1 LILSFFIFFIV
12 VYIFFFSVLFMPSQI
27 KVLMVIDL
35 EGFTK
40 FSETHSQDEL
50 KELIDSFEKL
60 VNEISERFSGEVIK
74 ILGDGA
80 LMIFDSAENSIKAGK
95 EIVQNN
101 LKGLKIR
108 AFAHIGDF
116 IIDEEKKDVFGFH
129 VNFAFRLLG
138 FIPGGIFG
146 VSEPL
151 FHVITQKEDFA
162 ESPKLSVKGV
172 SHPVRFF
179 FFPKSQI
186 KFRETDDVKFFIKE
200 APWWL
205 RAISFYVDILIFSS
219 TFGLLSSLAIAKLL
233 PKISYSIWGKNLD
246 FSLLESK
253 GEETK
258 QAQQEQ
264 KEEKLSETQKK
275 GKEKGEERKVVEL
288 KSPVIGIE
296 GGGGKLEVH
305 IPKGKIEAEPG
316 RVKLMFFG
324 KEISISYIQIG
335 GSQVFFFILYL
346 ALFWYFA
353 KGRTPGDFL
362 CSLKVEKITGDNLDF
377 PTAFLRAL
385 LSVAFTIF
393 LGIGIILPMIFLRK
407 SGQDILTKTRVV
419 VV

>member
-1 LILSFFIFFIV
+1 
-12 VYIFFFSVLFMPSQI
+12 MPSQI
-27 KVLMVIDL
+27 KILMVVDL

-60 VNEISERFSGEVIK
+60 VNEIVERFSGEVIK

-80 LMIFDSAENSIKAGK
+80 LMVFDNAENSIKAGR

-151 FHVITQKEDFA
+151 YHIITQKEDFA

-186 KFRETDDVKFFIKE
+186 KFQETDDVKFFIKE

-205 RAISFYVDILIFSS
+205 RVISFYIDVLIFSS
-219 TFGLLSSLAIAKLL
+219 TFGVLSSLAIAKLL

-246 FSLLESK
+246 FSLVEGQ
-253 GEETK
+253 GEETR
-258 QAQQEQ
+258 QSQEQTQQEQ

-275 GKEKGEERKVVEL
+275 EKEKGEKRKVVEL
-288 KSPVIGIE
+288 KSPVVGIE

-316 RVKLMFFG
+316 RVKIMFFG

-353 KGRTPGDFL
+353 KGRTPGDFI
-362 CSLKVEKITGDNLDF
+362 CSLKVEKINGDNLDF

>member
-1 LILSFFIFFIV
+1 
-12 VYIFFFSVLFMPSQI
+12 MPSQI
-27 KVLMVIDL
+27 KILMVVDL

-50 KELIDSFEKL
+50 KDLIDNFEKF
-60 VNEISERFSGEVIK
+60 VNEIAERFSGEVIK

-116 IIDEEKKDVFGFH
+116 IIDKEKKDVFGFH

-151 FHVITQKEDFA
+151 YHIITQKEDFA

-186 KFRETDDVKFFIKE
+186 KFQETDDVKFFIKE

-205 RAISFYVDILIFSS
+205 RAISFYIDVLIFSS
-219 TFGLLSSLAIAKLL
+219 TFGVLSSLAIAKLL

-246 FSLLESK
+246 FSLVEGQ
-253 GEETK
+253 GEERRQSQEQT
-258 QAQQEQ
+258 QQEQ

-275 GKEKGEERKVVEL
+275 EKEKGKKGKVVEL

-353 KGRTPGDFL
+353 KGRTPGDFI
-362 CSLKVEKITGDNLDF
+362 CSLKVEKINGDNLDF

>member
-1 LILSFFIFFIV
+1 MSL
-12 VYIFFFSVLFMPSQI
+12 QI

-40 FSETHSQDEL
+40 FSETHSQEEL
-50 KELIDSFEKL
+50 KELIDNFEKF
-60 VNEISERFSGEVIK
+60 VNEIAERFSGEVIK

-80 LMIFDSAENSIKAGK
+80 LIIFDSAENSIKAGK
-95 EIVQNN
+95 EIVKNN

-116 IIDEEKKDVFGFH
+116 IIDKEKKDVFGFH

-146 VSEPL
+146 ASEPL
-151 FHVITQKEDFA
+151 YHIITQKEDFA
-162 ESPKLSVKGV
+162 ESPKLSVKGI

-186 KFRETDDVKFFIKE
+186 KFWEMDDVKFFVKE

-205 RAISFYVDILIFSS
+205 RAISFYIDILIFSS
-219 TFGLLSSLAIAKLL
+219 TFGVLSSLAIAKLL

-246 FSLLESK
+246 FSLVESQ
-253 GEETK
+253 GEETN
-258 QAQQEQ
+258 QSQEQTQQEQ

-275 GKEKGEERKVVEL
+275 EKEEVEKRKVVEL
-288 KSPVIGIE
+288 KSPVVGIE

-346 ALFWYFA
+346 TLFWYFA

-362 CSLKVEKITGDNLDF
+362 CSLKVEKMNGDNLDF
-377 PTAFLRAL
+377 LTAFLRAL
-385 LSVAFTIF
+385 LSVVFTIF

>member
-1 LILSFFIFFIV
+1 
-12 VYIFFFSVLFMPSQI
+12 MPSQI
-27 KVLMVIDL
+27 KILMVVDL

-60 VNEISERFSGEVIK
+60 VNEIVERFSGEVIK

-80 LMIFDSAENSIKAGK
+80 LMVFDNAENSIKAGR

-116 IIDEEKKDVFGFH
+116 IIDREKKDVFGFH

-151 FHVITQKEDFA
+151 YHIITQKEDFA

-186 KFRETDDVKFFIKE
+186 KFQETDDVKFFIKE

-205 RAISFYVDILIFSS
+205 RVISFYIDVLIFSS
-219 TFGLLSSLAIAKLL
+219 TFGVLSSLAIAKLL

-246 FSLLESK
+246 FSLVEGQ
-253 GEETK
+253 GEETR
-258 QAQQEQ
+258 QSQEQTQQEQ

-275 GKEKGEERKVVEL
+275 EKEKGEKRKVVEL
-288 KSPVIGIE
+288 KSPVVGIE

-353 KGRTPGDFL
+353 KGRTPGDFI
-362 CSLKVEKITGDNLDF
+362 CSLKVEKINGDNLDF
-377 PTAFLRAL
+377 PTALLRAL

>member
-1 LILSFFIFFIV
+1 
-12 VYIFFFSVLFMPSQI
+12 MPSQI
-27 KVLMVIDL
+27 KILMVVDL

-40 FSETHSQDEL
+40 FSETHSQEEL
-50 KELIDSFEKL
+50 KDLIDNFEKF
-60 VNEISERFSGEVIK
+60 VNEIAERFSGEVIK

-80 LMIFDSAENSIKAGK
+80 LMIFDNAENSIKAGK

-116 IIDEEKKDVFGFH
+116 IIDKEKKDVFGFH

-146 VSEPL
+146 ASEPL
-151 FHVITQKEDFA
+151 YHIITQKEDFA
-162 ESPKLSVKGV
+162 ESPKLSVKGI

-186 KFRETDDVKFFIKE
+186 KFWETDDVKFFVKE

-205 RAISFYVDILIFSS
+205 RAISFYIDILIFSS
-219 TFGLLSSLAIAKLL
+219 TFGVLSSLAIAKLL

-246 FSLLESK
+246 FSLVEGQ
-253 GEETK
+253 GEETR
-258 QAQQEQ
+258 QSQEQTQQEQ

-275 GKEKGEERKVVEL
+275 EKEKGEKRKVVEL
-288 KSPVIGIE
+288 KSPVVGIE

-353 KGRTPGDFL
+353 KGRTPGDFI
-362 CSLKVEKITGDNLDF
+362 CSLKVEKINGDNLDF

>member
-1 LILSFFIFFIV
+1 
-12 VYIFFFSVLFMPSQI
+12 MPLQI
-27 KVLMVIDL
+27 KILMVIDL

-40 FSETHSQDEL
+40 FSETHSQDEV
-50 KELIDSFEKL
+50 KELIDSFEKF
-60 VNEISERFSGEVIK
+60 VGEIAQRFSGEVIK
-74 ILGDGA
+74 VLGDGA
-80 LMIFDSAENSIKAGK
+80 LMVFDSAENSIKAGK
-95 EIVQNN
+95 EIVQNS

-116 IIDEEKKDVFGFH
+116 IIDDEKKDVFGFH
-129 VNFAFRLLG
+129 VNFTFRLSG

-151 FHVITQKEDFA
+151 YHIITQREDFS

-172 SHPVRFF
+172 SHPIRFF

-205 RAISFYVDILIFSS
+205 RAISFYIDVLIFSS
-219 TFGLLSSLAIAKLL
+219 TFGVLSSLAIAKLL

-246 FSLLESK
+246 FSLVENQ
-253 GEETK
+253 GEETR
-258 QAQQEQ
+258 QSQEQTQQEQ

-275 GKEKGEERKVVEL
+275 EKEKGEKRKVVEL
-288 KSPVIGIE
+288 KSPVVGIE

-346 ALFWYFA
+346 AFFWYFA

-362 CSLKVEKITGDNLDF
+362 CSLKVEKINGDNLDF
-377 PTAFLRAL
+377 PTAFLRAF

-419 VV
+419 VA

>member
-1 LILSFFIFFIV
+1 
-12 VYIFFFSVLFMPSQI
+12 MPSQI
-27 KVLMVIDL
+27 KVLMVVDL

-50 KELIDSFEKL
+50 KDLIDSFEKF
-60 VNEISERFSGEVIK
+60 VNEIAGRFSGEVIK

-116 IIDEEKKDVFGFH
+116 IIDKEKKDVFGFH

-146 VSEPL
+146 VSESL
-151 FHVITQKEDFA
+151 FHIITQKEDFA

-186 KFRETDDVKFFIKE
+186 KFQETYDVKFFIKE

-205 RAISFYVDILIFSS
+205 RAISFYIDVLIFSS
-219 TFGLLSSLAIAKLL
+219 TFGVLSSLAIAKLL

-246 FSLLESK
+246 FSLVEGQ
-253 GEETK
+253 GEETRRS
-258 QAQQEQ
+258 QEQTQQEQ

-275 GKEKGEERKVVEL
+275 EKEKGEKRKVVEL
-288 KSPVIGIE
+288 KSPVVGIE

-353 KGRTPGDFL
+353 KGRTPGDFI
-362 CSLKVEKITGDNLDF
+362 CSLKVEKINGDNLDF

>member
-1 LILSFFIFFIV
+1 MSL
-12 VYIFFFSVLFMPSQI
+12 QI

-40 FSETHSQDEL
+40 FSETHSQEEL
-50 KELIDSFEKL
+50 KELIDNFEKF
-60 VNEISERFSGEVIK
+60 VNEIAERFSGDVIK

-80 LMIFDSAENSIKAGK
+80 LIIFDSAENSIKAGK
-95 EIVQNN
+95 EIVKNN

-116 IIDEEKKDVFGFH
+116 IIDKEKKDVFGFH
-129 VNFAFRLLG
+129 VNFVFRLLG

-146 VSEPL
+146 ASEPL
-151 FHVITQKEDFA
+151 YHIITQKEDFA
-162 ESPKLSVKGV
+162 ESPKLSVKGI
-172 SHPVRFF
+172 SYPVRFF

-186 KFRETDDVKFFIKE
+186 KFWETDDVKFFVKE

-205 RAISFYVDILIFSS
+205 RAISFYIDILIFSS
-219 TFGLLSSLAIAKLL
+219 TFGVLSSLAIAKLL

-246 FSLLESK
+246 FSLVESQG
-253 GEETK
+253 GETR
-258 QAQQEQ
+258 QSQQEQ

-275 GKEKGEERKVVEL
+275 EKEEVEKRKVVEL
-288 KSPVIGIE
+288 KSPVVGIE

-346 ALFWYFA
+346 TLFWYFA
-353 KGRTPGDFL
+353 KGRTPGAFL
-362 CSLKVEKITGDNLDF
+362 CSLKVEKMNGDNLDF
-377 PTAFLRAL
+377 LTAFLRAL

>member
-1 LILSFFIFFIV
+1 
-12 VYIFFFSVLFMPSQI
+12 MPSQI
-27 KVLMVIDL
+27 KILMVVDL

-60 VNEISERFSGEVIK
+60 VNEIVERFSGEVIK

-80 LMIFDSAENSIKAGK
+80 LMVFDNAENSIKAGR

-151 FHVITQKEDFA
+151 YHIITQKEDFA

-186 KFRETDDVKFFIKE
+186 KFQETDDVKFFIKE

-205 RAISFYVDILIFSS
+205 RVISFYIDVLIFSS
-219 TFGLLSSLAIAKLL
+219 TFGVLSSLAIAKLL

-246 FSLLESK
+246 FSLVEGQ
-253 GEETK
+253 GEETR
-258 QAQQEQ
+258 QSQEQTQQEQ

-275 GKEKGEERKVVEL
+275 EKEKGEKRKVVEL
-288 KSPVIGIE
+288 KSPVVGIE

-353 KGRTPGDFL
+353 KGRTPGDFI
-362 CSLKVEKITGDNLDF
+362 CSLKVEKINGDNLDF

>member
-1 LILSFFIFFIV
+1 
-12 VYIFFFSVLFMPSQI
+12 MPSQI
-27 KVLMVIDL
+27 KVLMVVDL

-40 FSETHSQDEL
+40 FSKTHSQDEL
-50 KELIDSFEKL
+50 KDLIDSFEKF
-60 VNEISERFSGEVIK
+60 VNEIAGRFSGEVIK

-116 IIDEEKKDVFGFH
+116 IIDKEKKDVFGFH

-151 FHVITQKEDFA
+151 FHIITQKEDFA

-186 KFRETDDVKFFIKE
+186 KFQETDDVKFFIKE

-205 RAISFYVDILIFSS
+205 RAISFYIDVLIFSS
-219 TFGLLSSLAIAKLL
+219 TFGVLSSLAIAKLL

-246 FSLLESK
+246 FSLVEGQ
-253 GEETK
+253 GEETRRS
-258 QAQQEQ
+258 QEQTQQEQ

-275 GKEKGEERKVVEL
+275 EKEKGEKRKVVEL
-288 KSPVIGIE
+288 KSPVVGIE

-353 KGRTPGDFL
+353 KGRTPGDFI
-362 CSLKVEKITGDNLDF
+362 CSLKVEKINGDNLDF

>member
-1 LILSFFIFFIV
+1 MV
-12 VYIFFFSVLFMPSQI
+12 V
-27 KVLMVIDL
+27 DL

-50 KELIDSFEKL
+50 KDLIDSFEKF
-60 VNEISERFSGEVIK
+60 VNEIAERFSGEVIK

-116 IIDEEKKDVFGFH
+116 IIDKEKKDVFGFH

-205 RAISFYVDILIFSS
+205 RAISFYIDVLIFSS
-219 TFGLLSSLAIAKLL
+219 TFGVLSSLAIAKLL

-246 FSLLESK
+246 FSLVEGQ
-253 GEETK
+253 GEETR
-258 QAQQEQ
+258 QSQEQTQQEQ

-275 GKEKGEERKVVEL
+275 EKEKGEKRKVVEL

-362 CSLKVEKITGDNLDF
+362 CSLKVEKINGDNLDF
-377 PTAFLRAL
+377 LTAFLRAL

>member
-1 LILSFFIFFIV
+1 MSL
-12 VYIFFFSVLFMPSQI
+12 QI

-40 FSETHSQDEL
+40 FSETHSQEEL
-50 KELIDSFEKL
+50 KELIDNFEKF
-60 VNEISERFSGEVIK
+60 VNEIAERFSGEVIK

-80 LMIFDSAENSIKAGK
+80 LIIFDSAENSIKAGK

-116 IIDEEKKDVFGFH
+116 IIDKEKKDVFGFH
-129 VNFAFRLLG
+129 VNFAFRLSG

-151 FHVITQKEDFA
+151 YHIITQKEDFA

-172 SHPVRFF
+172 SHPIRFF

-186 KFRETDDVKFFIKE
+186 NFWETDDVKFFVKE

-205 RAISFYVDILIFSS
+205 RAISFYIDILIFSS
-219 TFGLLSSLAIAKLL
+219 TFGVLSSLAIAKLL

-246 FSLLESK
+246 FSLVESQG
-253 GEETK
+253 GETRQFQEQT
-258 QAQQEQ
+258 QQEQ

-275 GKEKGEERKVVEL
+275 EKEKGEKRKVVEL
-288 KSPVIGIE
+288 KSPVVGIE

-346 ALFWYFA
+346 TLFWYFA

-362 CSLKVEKITGDNLDF
+362 CSLKVEKMNGDNLDF
-377 PTAFLRAL
+377 LTAFLRAL

>member
-1 LILSFFIFFIV
+1 
-12 VYIFFFSVLFMPSQI
+12 MPSQI
-27 KVLMVIDL
+27 KILMVVDL

-50 KELIDSFEKL
+50 KDLIDSFEKF
-60 VNEISERFSGEVIK
+60 VNEIAERFSGEVIK

-80 LMIFDSAENSIKAGK
+80 LMIFDNAENSIKAGK

-116 IIDEEKKDVFGFH
+116 IIDKEKKDVFGFH

-146 VSEPL
+146 ASEPL
-151 FHVITQKEDFA
+151 YHIITQKEDFA
-162 ESPKLSVKGV
+162 ESPKLSVKGI

-186 KFRETDDVKFFIKE
+186 KFQETDDVKFFVKE

-205 RAISFYVDILIFSS
+205 RAISFYIDILIFSS
-219 TFGLLSSLAIAKLL
+219 TFGVLSSLAIAKLL

-246 FSLLESK
+246 FSLVEGQ
-253 GEETK
+253 GEETR
-258 QAQQEQ
+258 QSQEQTQQEQ

-275 GKEKGEERKVVEL
+275 EKEKGEKRKVVEL
-288 KSPVIGIE
+288 KSPVVGIE

-353 KGRTPGDFL
+353 KGRTPGDFI
-362 CSLKVEKITGDNLDF
+362 CSLKVEKINGDNLDF

>member
-1 LILSFFIFFIV
+1 MSLQV
-12 VYIFFFSVLFMPSQI
+12 

-40 FSETHSQDEL
+40 FSETHSQEEL
-50 KELIDSFEKL
+50 KELIDNFEKF
-60 VNEISERFSGEVIK
+60 VNEMAERFSGEVIK

-80 LMIFDSAENSIKAGK
+80 LIIFDSAENSIKAGK

-116 IIDEEKKDVFGFH
+116 IIDKEKKDVFGFH

-151 FHVITQKEDFA
+151 YHIITQRENFA

-172 SHPVRFF
+172 SHPIRFF

-186 KFRETDDVKFFIKE
+186 KFWETDDVKFFVKE

-205 RAISFYVDILIFSS
+205 RSISFYIDILIFSS
-219 TFGLLSSLAIAKLL
+219 TFGVLSSLAIAKLL

-246 FSLLESK
+246 FSLAESQ
-253 GEETK
+253 GEETNQSQE

-264 KEEKLSETQKK
+264 KEEKSSEAQKK
-275 GKEKGEERKVVEL
+275 EKEKGEKRKVVEL
-288 KSPVIGIE
+288 KSPVVGIE

-346 ALFWYFA
+346 TLFWYFA

-362 CSLKVEKITGDNLDF
+362 CSLKVEKMNGDKLDF
-377 PTAFLRAL
+377 LTAFLRAL

>member
-1 LILSFFIFFIV
+1 
-12 VYIFFFSVLFMPSQI
+12 MPSQI
-27 KVLMVIDL
+27 KILMVVDL

-50 KELIDSFEKL
+50 KDLIDNFEKF
-60 VNEISERFSGEVIK
+60 VNEIAGRFSGEVIK

-80 LMIFDSAENSIKAGK
+80 LMIFDNAENSIKAGK

-116 IIDEEKKDVFGFH
+116 IIDKEKKDVFGFH

-151 FHVITQKEDFA
+151 YHIITQKEDFA

-186 KFRETDDVKFFIKE
+186 KFQETDDVKFFIKE

-205 RAISFYVDILIFSS
+205 RAISFYIDLLIFSS
-219 TFGLLSSLAIAKLL
+219 TFGVLSSLAIAKLL

-246 FSLLESK
+246 FSLVEGQ
-253 GEETK
+253 GEETR
-258 QAQQEQ
+258 QSQEQTQQEQ

-275 GKEKGEERKVVEL
+275 EKEEEKVKGEKRKVVEL
-288 KSPVIGIE
+288 KSPVLGIE

-353 KGRTPGDFL
+353 KGRTPGDFI
-362 CSLKVEKITGDNLDF
+362 CSLKVEKINGDNLDF

>member
-1 LILSFFIFFIV
+1 
-12 VYIFFFSVLFMPSQI
+12 MPSQI
-27 KVLMVIDL
+27 KILMVVDL

-60 VNEISERFSGEVIK
+60 VNEIVERFSGEVIK

-80 LMIFDSAENSIKAGK
+80 LMVFDNAENSIKAGR

-116 IIDEEKKDVFGFH
+116 IIDREKKDVFGFH

-151 FHVITQKEDFA
+151 YHIITQKEDFA

-186 KFRETDDVKFFIKE
+186 KFQETDDVKFFIKE

-205 RAISFYVDILIFSS
+205 RAISFYIDLLIFSS
-219 TFGLLSSLAIAKLL
+219 TFGVLSSLAIAKLL

-246 FSLLESK
+246 FSLVEGQ
-253 GEETK
+253 GEETR
-258 QAQQEQ
+258 QSQEQTQQEQ

-275 GKEKGEERKVVEL
+275 EKEKGEKRKVVEL
-288 KSPVIGIE
+288 KSPVVGIE

-353 KGRTPGDFL
+353 KGRTPGDFI
-362 CSLKVEKITGDNLDF
+362 CSLKVEKINGDNLDF

>member
-1 LILSFFIFFIV
+1 
-12 VYIFFFSVLFMPSQI
+12 MPSQI
-27 KVLMVIDL
+27 KILMVVDL

-50 KELIDSFEKL
+50 KDLIDSFEKL
-60 VNEISERFSGEVIK
+60 VNEIVERFSGEVIK

-80 LMIFDSAENSIKAGK
+80 LIIFDSAENSIKAGK

-151 FHVITQKEDFA
+151 FHIITQKEDFA

-186 KFRETDDVKFFIKE
+186 KFQETDDVKFFIKE

-205 RAISFYVDILIFSS
+205 RAISFYIDLLIFSS
-219 TFGLLSSLAIAKLL
+219 TFGVLSSLAIAKLL

-246 FSLLESK
+246 FSLVEGQ
-253 GEETK
+253 GEETR
-258 QAQQEQ
+258 QSQEQTQQEQ

-275 GKEKGEERKVVEL
+275 EKEKGEKRKVVEL
-288 KSPVIGIE
+288 KSPVVGIE

-353 KGRTPGDFL
+353 KGRTPGDFI
-362 CSLKVEKITGDNLDF
+362 CSLKVEKINGDNLDF

>member
-1 LILSFFIFFIV
+1 
-12 VYIFFFSVLFMPSQI
+12 MPSQI
-27 KVLMVIDL
+27 KILMVVDL

-50 KELIDSFEKL
+50 KDLIDSFEKF
-60 VNEISERFSGEVIK
+60 VNEIAERFSGEVIK

-116 IIDEEKKDVFGFH
+116 IIDKEKKDVFGFH

-205 RAISFYVDILIFSS
+205 RAISFYIDVLIFSS
-219 TFGLLSSLAIAKLL
+219 TFGVLSSLAIAKLL

-246 FSLLESK
+246 FSLVEGQ
-253 GEETK
+253 GEETR
-258 QAQQEQ
+258 QSQEQTQQEQ

-275 GKEKGEERKVVEL
+275 EKEKGEKRKVVEL
-288 KSPVIGIE
+288 KSPVVGIE

-353 KGRTPGDFL
+353 KGRTPGDFI
-362 CSLKVEKITGDNLDF
+362 CSLKVEKINGDNLDF

>member
-1 LILSFFIFFIV
+1 MV
-12 VYIFFFSVLFMPSQI
+12 V
-27 KVLMVIDL
+27 DL

-50 KELIDSFEKL
+50 KDLIDSFEKF
-60 VNEISERFSGEVIK
+60 VNEIAERFSGEVIK

-116 IIDEEKKDVFGFH
+116 IIDKEKKDVFGFH

-205 RAISFYVDILIFSS
+205 RAISFYIDVLIFSS
-219 TFGLLSSLAIAKLL
+219 TFGVLSSLAIAKLL

-246 FSLLESK
+246 FSLVEGQ
-253 GEETK
+253 GEETR
-258 QAQQEQ
+258 QSQEQTQQEQ

-275 GKEKGEERKVVEL
+275 EKEKGEKRKVVEL

-362 CSLKVEKITGDNLDF
+362 CSLKVEKINGDNLDF

>member
-1 LILSFFIFFIV
+1 MSL
-12 VYIFFFSVLFMPSQI
+12 QI

-40 FSETHSQDEL
+40 FSETHSQEEL
-50 KELIDSFEKL
+50 KELIDNFEKF
-60 VNEISERFSGEVIK
+60 VNEIAERFSGEVIK

-80 LMIFDSAENSIKAGK
+80 LIIFDSAENSIKAGK

-101 LKGLKIR
+101 LNGLKIR

-116 IIDEEKKDVFGFH
+116 IIDKEKKDVFGFH

-146 VSEPL
+146 ASEPL
-151 FHVITQKEDFA
+151 YHIITQKEDFA
-162 ESPKLSVKGV
+162 ESPKLSVKGI

-186 KFRETDDVKFFIKE
+186 KFRETDDVKFFVKE

-219 TFGLLSSLAIAKLL
+219 TFGVLSSLAIAKLL

-246 FSLLESK
+246 FSLVESQ

-258 QAQQEQ
+258 QSQQEQ

-275 GKEKGEERKVVEL
+275 EKEKGEKRKVVEL
-288 KSPVIGIE
+288 KSPVVGIE

-346 ALFWYFA
+346 TLFWYFA

-377 PTAFLRAL
+377 LTAFLRAL

>member
-1 LILSFFIFFIV
+1 
-12 VYIFFFSVLFMPSQI
+12 MPSQI
-27 KVLMVIDL
+27 KILMVVDL

-60 VNEISERFSGEVIK
+60 VNEIVERFSGEVIK

-80 LMIFDSAENSIKAGK
+80 LMVFDNAENSIKAGR

-116 IIDEEKKDVFGFH
+116 IIDREKKDVFGFH

-151 FHVITQKEDFA
+151 YHIITQKEDFA

-186 KFRETDDVKFFIKE
+186 KFQETDDVKFFIKE

-205 RAISFYVDILIFSS
+205 RVISFYIDVLIFSS
-219 TFGLLSSLAIAKLL
+219 TFGVLSSLAIAKLL

-246 FSLLESK
+246 FSLVEGQ
-253 GEETK
+253 GEETR
-258 QAQQEQ
+258 QSQEQTQQEQ

-275 GKEKGEERKVVEL
+275 EKEKGEKRKVVEL
-288 KSPVIGIE
+288 KSPVVGIE

-316 RVKLMFFG
+316 RVKIMFFG

-353 KGRTPGDFL
+353 KGRTPGDFI
-362 CSLKVEKITGDNLDF
+362 CSLKVEKINGDNLDF

>member
-1 LILSFFIFFIV
+1 
-12 VYIFFFSVLFMPSQI
+12 MPSQI
-27 KVLMVIDL
+27 KILMVVDL

-60 VNEISERFSGEVIK
+60 VNEIVERFSGEVIK

-80 LMIFDSAENSIKAGK
+80 LMVFDNAENSIKAGR

-116 IIDEEKKDVFGFH
+116 IIDREKKDVFGFH

-151 FHVITQKEDFA
+151 YHIITQKEDFA

-186 KFRETDDVKFFIKE
+186 KFQETDDVKFFIKE

-205 RAISFYVDILIFSS
+205 RVISFYIDVLIFSS
-219 TFGLLSSLAIAKLL
+219 TFGVLSSLAIAKLL

-246 FSLLESK
+246 FSLVEGQ
-253 GEETK
+253 GEETR
-258 QAQQEQ
+258 QSQEQTQQEQ

-275 GKEKGEERKVVEL
+275 EKEKGEKRKVVEL
-288 KSPVIGIE
+288 KSPVVGIE

-353 KGRTPGDFL
+353 KGRTPGDFI
-362 CSLKVEKITGDNLDF
+362 CSLKVEKINGDNLDF